1 MHRHRRLVQEATVQN
16 QQEAQVR
23 DPYRGHEIRVWARR
37 NDSGAWRDE
46 VQVYVSGERIEL
58 AAPAADGPD
67 WMTESEALLAGVERG
82 RYLIDKRIDDD

>member
-1 MHRHRRLVQEATVQN
+1 M
-16 QQEAQVR
+16 QQQQDAQIR

-46 VQVYVSGERIEL
+46 VQVFVRGERIEL
-58 AAPAADGPD
+58 AAPPAAGPE
-67 WMTESEALLAGVERG
+67 WLTENEALLAGVERG